1 MKSISIKVNRKSQM
15 SPANLIAHIILIIA
29 VIVAGFPI
37 FFTIMGSG
45 RSTQDLLANP
55 DAIIPEVFVFDNFV
69 QAWNLANFGQ
79 FTFNSLFLA
88 FFIVLGTIVTCTVA
102 AYCFD
107 RGKFKGKEIL
117 FAIVL
122 SSMFISAGS
131 LTLFPILRIAQFFGI
146 NQSLWG
152 VIIVR
157 VLGINVAMLF
167 IARSYISTIPKEM
180 DEAAKIDGCSFFGTF
195 IYIIFPM
202 LKPLV
207 ATIGILTFRSAW
219 NDYMLPL
226 VFTMANPDRMPLVV
240 GVVNLRNMGETA
252 ANWTLMLAGTS
263 ISIIPM
269 IIVFL
274 VFNKQFISGLSEG
287 GIKG

>member
-1 MKSISIKVNRKSQM
+1 
-15 SPANLIAHIILIIA
+15 
-29 VIVAGFPI
+29 
-37 FFTIMGSG
+37 
-45 RSTQDLLANP
+45 
-55 DAIIPEVFVFDNFV
+55 
-69 QAWNLANFGQ
+69 
-79 FTFNSLFLA
+79 
-88 FFIVLGTIVTCTVA
+88 
-102 AYCFD
+102 
-107 RGKFKGKEIL
+107 
-117 FAIVL
+117 
-122 SSMFISAGS
+122 
-131 LTLFPILRIAQFFGI
+131 
-146 NQSLWG
+146 
-152 VIIVR
+152 
-157 VLGINVAMLF
+157 MLF

-180 DEAAKIDGCSFFGTF
+180 DEAAKIDGCSFFKTF

-207 ATIGILTFRSAW
+207 ATIGILTFRASW

-274 VFNKQFISGLSEG
+274 IFNKQFISGLSEG
-287 GIKG
+287 STKG